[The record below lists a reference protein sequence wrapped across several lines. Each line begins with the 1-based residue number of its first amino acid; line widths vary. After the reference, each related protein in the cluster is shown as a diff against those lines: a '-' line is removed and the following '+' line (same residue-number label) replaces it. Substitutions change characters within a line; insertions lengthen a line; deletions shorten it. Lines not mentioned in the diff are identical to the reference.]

1 MIKNSPNQHHDCPV
15 CNRSFPV
22 REGDMLRKTFPFC
35 TRRCQTIDL
44 GRWFQEDYR
53 ILRPATLEDLA
64 DAPSAL
70 PEDPSENS

>member
-1 MIKNSPNQHHDCPV
+1 
-15 CNRSFPV
+15 
-22 REGDMLRKTFPFC
+22 MLRKTFPFC